1 MGEAYARVRRRRYR
15 RRLRGNSRGVVAVI
29 GTLLALLV
37 FFALFGIFLT
47 QYLPLWMNENEVA
60 FTQQAETSMAELKS
74 NIDLQAALQSPPI
87 YQTPFTMNSQGVPLI
102 AQGTVG
108 VLSFIPFTPG
118 VFANVSMN
126 PGPGNG
132 HAFFQNI
139 SLGTVSMYLPNRYY
153 SPQTFS
159 FEDDAVVQAQTDRT
173 QILAFPPTMSVNQ
186 TGGAIAVT
194 MSLVQLLGN
203 ASQVITTGTQEVSSH
218 FIFSQVY
225 SSNGTGLPGTL
236 AASYTIGTHY
246 PCAWA
251 TYLNSL
257 LTGSKIGS
265 SHYTLSPSTCVPSG
279 GSVTDVR
286 LTFTG
291 ISTLTL
297 VFSEF
302 NLVTGVGVE

>member
-1 MGEAYARVRRRRYR
+1 MGEASARLHRRYYR
-15 RRLRGNSRGVVAVI
+15 RRIRRNSRGVVAVI

-37 FFALFGIFLT
+37 FFALFGVFLT
-47 QYLPLWMNENEVA
+47 QYVPLWMNENEVA
-60 FTQQAETSMAELKS
+60 FTDAAETSMAQLKS
-74 NIDLQAALQSPPI
+74 NIDLQAALGAPPV
-87 YQTPFTMNSQGVPLI
+87 YQTPFTMNSQGVPLV
-102 AQGTVG
+102 AQPTVG

-126 PGPGNG
+126 PGPGQG
-132 HAFFQNI
+132 HAFYQNI

-159 FEDDAVVQAQTDRT
+159 FEDDAVVQAQTDTT
-173 QILAFPPTMSVNQ
+173 QILAFPPTMTVNE
-186 TGGAIAVT
+186 TGTSIAVT

-218 FIFSQVY
+218 FIFAQDY
-225 SSNGTGLPGTL
+225 ASNGTGLPGSL
-236 AASYTIGTHY
+236 AASFLLGTHY

-251 TYLNSL
+251 SYLNQL
-257 LTGSKIGS
+257 LTASKIGAA
-265 SHYTLSPSTCVPSG
+265 HYTLTPNSCVASG
-279 GSVTDVR
+279 GVVTDVS
-286 LTFTG
+286 LSFTG
-291 ISTLTL
+291 ISTFSL